1 MIGISSAINA
11 VLKIIAV
18 FRLQID
24 LKTVFLFHAMQLNI
38 QLIKP

>member
-24 LKTVFLFHAMQLNI
+24 LKTVFYFTECS
-38 QLIKP
+38 